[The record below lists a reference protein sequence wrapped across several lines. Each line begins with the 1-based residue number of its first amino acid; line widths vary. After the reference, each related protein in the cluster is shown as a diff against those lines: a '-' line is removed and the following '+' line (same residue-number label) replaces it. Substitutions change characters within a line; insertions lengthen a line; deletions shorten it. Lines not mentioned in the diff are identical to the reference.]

1 VRSPKFPPYRTIHH
15 TTAPRTNAALLR
27 LAVFIHPA
35 KDRLEP
41 TIYSVCALVMK
52 PQDARVG
59 MRVRVV
65 DHHRIEE
72 RRGLVG
78 KVVGRYGGEE
88 HVVVDVRFP
97 DGRQRLFWPD
107 DLEEISSPR
116 PWWRSLL
123 GGQRGARE
131 GGALSPPD
139 RG

>member
-1 VRSPKFPPYRTIHH
+1 
-15 TTAPRTNAALLR
+15 
-27 LAVFIHPA
+27 
-35 KDRLEP
+35 
-41 TIYSVCALVMK
+41 
-52 PQDARVG
+52 

-131 GGALSPPD
+131 SGGLSPPE
-139 RG
+139 RR